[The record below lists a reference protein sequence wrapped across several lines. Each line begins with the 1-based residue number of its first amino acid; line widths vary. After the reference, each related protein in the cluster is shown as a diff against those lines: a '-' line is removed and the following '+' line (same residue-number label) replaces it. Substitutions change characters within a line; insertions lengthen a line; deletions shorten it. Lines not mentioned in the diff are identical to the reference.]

1 MKKTSPPKQV
11 PQSKSIDIIKPNI
24 ENKPKL
30 AWGGVNTNSNNSNS
44 TAPVKLLDLINDE
57 MKKVNL
63 SDKRSTPQQFQQKN
77 NKDNLATQLSSPVS
91 RGWNINNDNS
101 INSFAQIIE
110 MEKKSKEQYSKLKN
124 RPLNLIQIEEKAIE
138 DLKRYYNVDSQ
149 TNMNIL
155 IEVMD
160 ELNFNNLAPIWK
172 KN

>member
-1 MKKTSPPKQV
+1 
-11 PQSKSIDIIKPNI
+11 
-24 ENKPKL
+24 
-30 AWGGVNTNSNNSNS
+30 
-44 TAPVKLLDLINDE
+44 

-63 SDKRSTPQQFQQKN
+63 SDKRSPPQQLQQKN